1 MKQYR
6 SKKAE
11 AIIMRTYDM
20 LLSDWNIVLEER
32 MIPTSYGETHVIV
45 CGKED
50 GQPLLMFHGVGD
62 DSALMWIYNAKALG
76 EHFRLYAVDTIGG
89 PGKSRMGKGY
99 DKDFDAVTWID
110 EVVTYLKLN
119 RLSLIGVS
127 YGSYLVQLY
136 TLHRRERIHKAI
148 CLAGSVPVGKEGDHL
163 KNTMK
168 IFMPEALFPT
178 KRNVRKLLRK
188 LSGDHVEVFTENE
201 TIMEHYQWLLKG
213 FHNMAMGKHRIG
225 TFSNQEIDQIR
236 DKLFFLVGTK
246 DPFQKLGGEKALK
259 DYRMNVKSY
268 EAAGHGINHELAEE
282 INSMVIDI
290 LEERVHKL

>member
-11 AIIMRTYDM
+11 NIILRTYDM
-20 LLSDWNIVLEER
+20 LLSEWNIALEER
-32 MIPTSYGETHVIV
+32 MVPTSYGETHVIV
-45 CGKED
+45 CGNED
-50 GQPLLMFHGVGD
+50 GQSLLMFHGVGD
-62 DSALMWIYNAKALG
+62 DSALMWIYNAKTLG

-89 PGKSRMGKGY
+89 PGKSRMGEGY
-99 DKDFDAVTWID
+99 DKDFDDVTWID
-110 EVVTYLKLN
+110 EVVTYLKLD

-163 KNTMK
+163 KNMMRV
-168 IFMPEALFPT
+168 FMPEALFPT
-178 KRNVRKLLRK
+178 KRIVRKLLIK
-188 LSGDHVEVFTENE
+188 LSGDHVEVFTDNE
-201 TIMEHYQWLLKG
+201 AIMEHYQWLLKG
-213 FHNMAMGKHRIG
+213 FQNMAMGRHRIG

-259 DYRMNVKSY
+259 DYRMNVKFY
-268 EAAGHGINHELAEE
+268 EDAGHGINHELAQE